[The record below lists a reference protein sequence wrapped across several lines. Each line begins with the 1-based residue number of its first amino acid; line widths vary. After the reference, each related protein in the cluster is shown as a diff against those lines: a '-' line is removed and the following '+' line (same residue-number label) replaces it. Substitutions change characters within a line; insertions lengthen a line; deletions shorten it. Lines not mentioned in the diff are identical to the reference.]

1 MKITREF
8 YIPAGAMKVADKNS
22 DAIAYVFTNPKGKP
36 AAMVFYGKQA
46 KPIWHYYFA
55 TPEKRETSIKNQF
68 ANRQAEMACK
78 AKYRAERAEKG
89 AGLVVDD
96 ILVCS
101 WGYDQTNIDYY
112 QVTGVQGK
120 NAVTICQIAAHAIE
134 TGNMTGE
141 CVPQSGRF
149 IGKPMRKMARDGWVR
164 INSFSSAKKWN
175 TATVAGVPI
184 GRKNNWTAYA

>member
-8 YIPAGAMKVADKNS
+8 YIPDGAIKVADKNS
-22 DAIAYVFTNPKGKP
+22 DAVAYVYTNHKDKP
-36 AAMVFYGKQA
+36 TAMVFYGKQA
-46 KPIWHYYFA
+46 KPVWHYSFE
-55 TPEKRETSIKNQF
+55 TTTKRENSIKIQF
-68 ANRQAEMACK
+68 ANRQAETASK

-112 QVTGVQGK
+112 QVTAVHGK
-120 NAVTICQIAAHAIE
+120 NAVTICQIASLSIE
-134 TGNMTGE
+134 TGDMTGD
-141 CVPQSGRF
+141 CVPQSGKF

-164 INSFSSAKKWN
+164 ITSFSSAKKWN
-175 TATVAGVPI
+175 TSTIAGVPL
-184 GRKNNWTAYA
+184 GPKDRWTAYA